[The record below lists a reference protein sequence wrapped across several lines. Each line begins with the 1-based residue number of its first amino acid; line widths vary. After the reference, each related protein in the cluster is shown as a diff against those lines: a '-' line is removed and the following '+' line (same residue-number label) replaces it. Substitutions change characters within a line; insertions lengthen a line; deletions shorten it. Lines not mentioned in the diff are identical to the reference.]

1 MNDILDTLINSG
13 DQILESDNLVQKLED
28 SKKVTEDI
36 GIKLMIAQQ
45 VEQRIEDSRRIF
57 KPVAS

>member
-1 MNDILDTLINSG
+1 
-13 DQILESDNLVQKLED
+13 
-28 SKKVTEDI
+28 VTEDI

-57 KPVAS
+57 KPVASQGVRLYFAVQDLAILDPMYKFSMKWF